1 MKCSCEITLA
11 NKTYK
16 TYAWFLVLNFCTSTF
31 RLQCLEKMCVFKRI
45 RFIAKRYGQGGESV
59 FD

>member
-16 TYAWFLVLNFCTSTF
+16 TYAWFLVLNFCASTF
-31 RLQCLEKMCVFKRI
+31 RLQRLEKMCVFKRI
-45 RFIAKRYGQGGESV
+45 RFIAKRYTQI
-59 FD
+59 